1 MKTLFLFLTTMAT
14 FFTNSIDKIIIE
26 AGFSLNKMRIQI
38 ITLISLLHFFTV
50 YSQSEIDIY
59 EAMYG
64 NVFQVTLSFSDS
76 ETGRLLETGAPEP
89 MEFISGTNGIVIG
102 KKSMLHND
110 VFYFVEDYYNLVEE
124 KLIFTSEPFMP
135 QAVESEPIES
145 EPLIKGREFSLDP
158 ASTPQNLIWT
168 TQATIKGKSVQMSY
182 HMKPHAEY
190 TSDKTNEFNLVC
202 TWRISSVSQGDR
214 TENIDEETDNAI
226 LQINGDQS
234 YTGFDTSGYY
244 ILSGSERF
252 LILDSQKNTNE
263 IEVMLVAM
271 SDENTLELTKTND
284 YRNTIM
290 KFKRVK

>member
-1 MKTLFLFLTTMAT
+1 MQ
-14 FFTNSIDKIIIE
+14 I
-26 AGFSLNKMRIQI
+26 RI
-38 ITLISLLHFFTV
+38 ITLISLLHFSTV

-135 QAVESEPIES
+135 QAVESEP
-145 EPLIKGREFSLDP
+145 LIKGREFSLDP

-168 TQATIKGKSVQMSY
+168 TQATIKGKSVQMTY
-182 HMKPHAEY
+182 HMTPHSEY
-190 TSDKTNEFNLVC
+190 TSDKA
-202 TWRISSVSQGDR
+202 S
-214 TENIDEETDNAI
+214 
-226 LQINGDQS
+226 
-234 YTGFDTSGYY
+234 
-244 ILSGSERF
+244 
-252 LILDSQKNTNE
+252 
-263 IEVMLVAM
+263 
-271 SDENTLELTKTND
+271 
-284 YRNTIM
+284 
-290 KFKRVK
+290 

>member
-1 MKTLFLFLTTMAT
+1 
-14 FFTNSIDKIIIE
+14 
-26 AGFSLNKMRIQI
+26 MRIRI

-59 EAMYG
+59 ETMYG
-64 NVFQVTLSFSDS
+64 KVFQVTLSFSDS

-158 ASTPQNLIWT
+158 ASTSQNLLWT
-168 TQATIKGKSVQMSY
+168 TQATMKGKSVQMTY
-182 HMKPHAEY
+182 HMKPHSEY
-190 TSDKTNEFNLVC
+190 TSDKTNEFNLVG
-202 TWRISSVSQGDR
+202 TWRLSSVSQGDR
-214 TENIDEETDNAI
+214 TENIDEEADNAI
-226 LQINGDQS
+226 LQINSDQS

-284 YRNTIM
+284 YRNAIM